1 MFVLSE
7 FSFDS
12 GRKKRGRLFTI
23 ACFVLLG
30 SAVTAHADVGDS
42 DTDEDEVVEE
52 ILVTGYHVKRTGIE
66 GPARVVV
73 FDQDSLET
81 SGINTLGEFAQ
92 FLPYNAQ
99 SFSDAGRIISTTAET
114 SNFNL
119 RGIGNDST
127 LTLNDR
133 AWHGI

>member
-1 MFVLSE
+1 MSVLSII
-7 FSFDS
+7 SVDS

-23 ACFVLLG
+23 VCVFFLG

-42 DTDEDEVVEE
+42 DTDEDKVVEE
-52 ILVTGYHVKRTGIE
+52 IVVTGYHVKRTGTE
-66 GPARVVV
+66 GPAPVVV

-99 SFSDAGRIISTTAET
+99 SFSDAGRIISTTAGT

-133 AWHGI
+133 AWQGI